1 MSKDKIRIDRLLVDL
16 GLVESRNKAHALIMA
31 GLVIVED
38 KRVEKPSEVY
48 TRDIK
53 IRIKN
58 HTSLTK
64 YVSRGGIKL
73 EKALRDFN
81 IMPNGYVCLDIG
93 ASTGGFTDCLL
104 QNGAARVVA
113 IDVGRNQLAWK
124 LRIDERVELRE
135 SVNARYLTPH
145 DFEERFDLI
154 TIDVSFI
161 SLKKIIP
168 PAVSLLNEKGRIIAL
183 IKPQFEVGKKDVDK
197 GGVVKDEYKRKQAV
211 EDINIFVESL
221 GMKVRGTIESP
232 ITGAEGNKEFLS
244 LYSF

>member
-31 GLVIVED
+31 GLVLVED
-38 KRVEKPSEVY
+38 KRVEKPSEAY
-48 TRDIK
+48 TRDSRIQ
-53 IRIKN
+53 IKN
-58 HTSLTK
+58 HPSLTK

-104 QNGAARVVA
+104 QHGAAKVIA
-113 IDVGRNQLAWK
+113 IDVGRNQFAWK
-124 LRIDERVELRE
+124 LRIDKRVELRE
-135 SVNARYLTPH
+135 GVNARYLSPSG
-145 DFEERFDLI
+145 FKERFDLI

-168 PAVSLLNEKGRIIAL
+168 AALPLLNEKGRIIAL
-183 IKPQFEVGKKDVDK
+183 IKPQFEVGRKDVDK
-197 GGVVKDEYKRKQAV
+197 GGLVKDEHKLKRVV
-211 EDINIFVESL
+211 EDINSFVESL
-221 GMKVRGTIESP
+221 GLKVCRTIESP
-232 ITGAEGNKEFLS
+232 ITGAKGNREFLS

>member
-1 MSKDKIRIDRLLVDL
+1 MSQDKIRIDRLLVEL
-16 GLVESRNKAHALIMA
+16 GLVESRNKAHALIIA

-48 TRDIK
+48 TRDVK

-58 HTSLTK
+58 HASLTK

-104 QNGAARVVA
+104 QHGAARVVA

-124 LRIDERVELRE
+124 LRIDKRVELRE
-135 SVNARYLTPH
+135 GVNARYLTPS

-197 GGVVKDEYKRKQAV
+197 GGLVKDEHKRHQAV
-211 EDINIFVESL
+211 EDINTFVESL
-221 GMKVRGTIESP
+221 GLKVCGTIESP

-244 LYSF
+244 LYSL